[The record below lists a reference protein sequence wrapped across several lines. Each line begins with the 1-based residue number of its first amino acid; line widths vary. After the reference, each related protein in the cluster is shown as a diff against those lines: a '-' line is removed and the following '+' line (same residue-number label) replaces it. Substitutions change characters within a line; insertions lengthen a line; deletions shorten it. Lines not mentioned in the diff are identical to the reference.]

1 MDGASKEGEPA
12 SSTASLSATGGGAQ
26 PQHGALRVARL
37 HEDGPRGGL
46 IHLHLQERLCG
57 VLVPRLE
64 DQGAHGMHSTT
75 AIIAEDEPN
84 RSPAAACSRG
94 TSCPQSIGVVVVF
107 LIGFAALL
115 GIEAPHQPL
124 LASFMPLRASLCG
137 QELHKAR
144 ARGSPSKQSFV

>member
-46 IHLHLQERLCG
+46 IHLHRLCG
-57 VLVPRLE
+57 VVAPRLE
-64 DQGAHGMHSTT
+64 DQGAHGMHSST

-124 LASFMPLRASLCG
+124 LASFMPLRAPLCG